1 MRNLLLLLSLFA
13 SPANATISFDDLRA
27 LVLKR
32 DFDATD
38 AALIAAHTEYTAAH
52 TPDAE
57 RALYNVFA
65 LTDPVVGEFVLDW
78 ARDQPGNPRA
88 LTAKGWNLYA
98 WGWTLRGER
107 TVQNTSAV
115 ALEALATRHR
125 VALPLFKQATE
136 LQPDLIPASDGLLRL
151 TATLGNKSII
161 PLELERIMTS
171 QPNRGSLMRAM
182 VSLAPQWNGRPEQV
196 NLLCDRYAPKITDI
210 KDYTPEVCRIDAV
223 YYADFWYGDQR
234 AAAHQLLMFTPN
246 PVLDYAR
253 EADILAGLM
262 TQEET
267 IAALQAIKSKRALTL
282 KEAEKLD
289 FTLMDFNRT
298 LPQDAQYPEYKA
310 AQQRDIALGDAAL
323 LRDPFNPDLLHHYIQ
338 VRSDAVYN
346 LERPISPAE
355 KADMIKRLHTV
366 LKVVPT
372 SPELWT
378 DLAQLTLQS
387 NDLDSIARA
396 EPYFHNAI
404 YYGRFGTR
412 QFSDAVR
419 PKVAMVLDYKNYM
432 HAADISGLTPEQL
445 AKLDEIVNCPLAE
458 QLSILGVV
466 CQNTNT
472 PANQCAEGA
481 VTNEVVIQRLR
492 DRIDAGACGPLFG
505 QSLDTLY
512 EKATK
517 VDF

>member
-65 LTDPVVGEFVLDW
+65 LTDPVVGEFALDW
-78 ARDQPGNPRA
+78 ARDQPSNPRA
-88 LTAKGWNLYA
+88 LTAKGWSLYA

-234 AAAHQLLMFTPN
+234 AAAHQLLMFTLN

-346 LERPISPAE
+346 LDRPISPVE
-355 KADMIKRLHTV
+355 KADMIKRLQTV

-378 DLAQLTLQS
+378 DLAGLTLQAQ
-387 NDLDSIARA
+387 DLDSIAHA
-396 EPYFHNAI
+396 EPYFHNAV
-404 YYGRFGTR
+404 YYSNYGVYEL
-412 QFSDAVR
+412 SESMR
-419 PKVAMVLDYKNYM
+419 PKVHMVQDQSNYM
-432 HAADISGLTPEQL
+432 QAQDISRLTPEQL
-445 AKLDEIVNCPLAE
+445 AKLDEIVHCPLAA
-458 QLSILGVV
+458 QLSIAAAV
-466 CQNTNT
+466 CQNTGT
-472 PANQCAEGA
+472 PENQCADGA
-481 VTNEVVIQRLR
+481 VDNKVILDRLR
-492 DRIDAGACGPLFG
+492 TRLDTGICSAVLDAGVRDWYAAP
-505 QSLDTLY
+505 
-512 EKATK
+512 AA